1 MSWSAITLPDRIDD
15 KTKKTNK
22 EETHMKHLLNP
33 LRATLLGAVA
43 MLSLPQALAAQDFA
57 GETVEWT
64 IPFGVGGGTDVWAR
78 FFAPQLADALP
89 GQPNVVVLNVPG
101 GGSITGAN
109 QFANRASHDG
119 LSILGT
125 SASTQYPAIL
135 GDPRVRYD
143 YADWT
148 AVLASPTG
156 GVVYADPKYGVTGPE
171 GLETLKAE
179 EIRFASQGA
188 TALEMPVLL
197 AMKMMGMNIRPVF
210 GMESRGAGR
219 LAFER
224 GEAGIDFQTSSAY
237 LSSVVPL
244 VESGKAV
251 PLFSMGVVDADG
263 TVSRDP
269 SFPDLP
275 TFVEFFTEATGAAPE
290 GEAFEAW
297 KALMIAGYSLQKMV
311 VLPNDVPAEI
321 IETYSQAA
329 RDIVEAPDFRERA
342 GEELGAYE
350 QLVGE
355 EADAALKAALT
366 VDPAIRE
373 YLTTWLSEDYGV
385 RF

>member
-1 MSWSAITLPDRIDD
+1 MKGFTKTLRGI
-15 KTKKTNK
+15 
-22 EETHMKHLLNP
+22 L
-33 LRATLLGAVA
+33 AVA
-43 MLSLPQALAAQDFA
+43 ALTTALPQIVAAQDFK

-64 IPFGVGGGTDVWAR
+64 VPFGVGGGTDVWAR
-78 FFAPQLADALP
+78 FFAPLLSQNLP

-109 QFANRASHDG
+109 QFAQRASDDG

-143 YADWT
+143 YAEWK

-156 GVVYADPKYGVTGPE
+156 GVVYVDPRYGVSGPAD
-171 GLETLKAE
+171 LDSLRAE

-197 AMKMMGMNIRPVF
+197 ALKMLELNIRPVF

-237 LSSVVPL
+237 LGSVVPL
-244 VESGKAV
+244 VDAGKAM
-251 PLFSMGVVDADG
+251 PLFSMGIVDAEG
-263 TVSRDP
+263 NVSRDP
-269 SFPDLP
+269 SYPDMP

-311 VLPNDVPAEI
+311 VLPRDVPAEVHDA
-321 IETYSQAA
+321 YVAA
-329 RDIVEAPDFRERA
+329 AEAIVAAPDFRERA
-342 GEELGAYE
+342 GEELGVYD
-350 QLVGE
+350 QLVGD
-355 EADAALKAALT
+355 EADAALQEALT
-366 VDPAIRE
+366 VDPEIRAF
-373 YLTTWLSEDYGV
+373 LTEWLSQDYGV

>member
-1 MSWSAITLPDRIDD
+1 MSYTFKGTL
-15 KTKKTNK
+15 KA
-22 EETHMKHLLNP
+22 M
-33 LRATLLGAVA
+33 LLGAA
-43 MLSLPQALAAQDFA
+43 AIASLSSAGQAQDFA

-78 FFAPQLADALP
+78 FFAPQLSEALP
-89 GQPNVVVLNVPG
+89 GKPTVVVLNVPG

-109 QFANRASHDG
+109 QFHSRASDDG

-156 GVVYADPKYGVTGPE
+156 GVIYLDPRYGINGPQDIDKLR
-171 GLETLKAE
+171 GE

-197 AMKMMGMNIRPVF
+197 AFKMLGLNIKPVF

-237 LSSVVPL
+237 LGSVKPL
-244 VESGKAV
+244 VEAGKAV
-251 PLFSMGVVDADG
+251 PLFSLGVVDADG
-263 TVSRDP
+263 NVTRDP
-269 SFPDLP
+269 SFPDMP
-275 TFVEFFTEATGAAPE
+275 TFVEFFEQATGAKPE
-290 GEAFEAW
+290 GESFEAW
-297 KALMIAGYSLQKMV
+297 KALMLAGFSLQKMV
-311 VLPNDVPAEI
+311 VLPKDAPADVIAAYGE
-321 IETYSQAA
+321 AA
-329 RDIVEAPDFRERA
+329 RSIVEAADFRERA
-342 GEELGAYE
+342 GEEIGVYD
-350 QLVGE
+350 QLVGGA
-355 EADAALKAALT
+355 ADAALKEALS
-366 VDPAIRE
+366 VDQATRE
-373 YLTTWLSEDYGV
+373 FLTGWLAEDYNV

>member
-1 MSWSAITLPDRIDD
+1 
-15 KTKKTNK
+15 
-22 EETHMKHLLNP
+22 MKLLNKRG
-33 LRATLLGAVA
+33 LRSMLLGAVA
-43 MLSLPQALAAQDFA
+43 LAMPMSLQAQDFA
-57 GETVEWT
+57 GETIEWT

-78 FFAPQLADALP
+78 FFAPQLSEALP
-89 GQPNVVVLNVPG
+89 GNPTVVVLNVPG

-109 QFANRASHDG
+109 QFAMRASDDG

-156 GVVYADPKYGVTGPE
+156 GVVYIDPKYGVTGPQDIE
-171 GLETLKAE
+171 KLRAE

-197 AMKMMGMNIRPVF
+197 AFKMMGLNIKAVF

-224 GEAGIDFQTSSAY
+224 GEAGIDFQTSSAFM
-237 LSSVVPL
+237 SSVRPL
-244 VESGKAV
+244 VDGGKAV
-251 PLFSMGVVDADG
+251 PLFSLGVVDAEG
-263 TVSRDP
+263 NVARDP
-269 SFPDLP
+269 SFPDMP
-275 TFVEFFTEATGAAPE
+275 TFVEFYEQATGAKPE

-297 KALMIAGYSLQKMV
+297 KALMLAGFSLQKML
-311 VLPNDVPAEI
+311 VLPKDAPAEVI
-321 IETYSQAA
+321 AA
-329 RDIVEAPDFRERA
+329 YGEAAKTIVEAPDFRERA
-342 GEELGAYE
+342 GEELGDYD
-350 QLVGE
+350 QLVDD
-355 EADAALKAALT
+355 EADAALKEALT

-373 YLTTWLSEDYGV
+373 FLTNWLAEDYGV
-385 RF
+385 KM

>member
-1 MSWSAITLPDRIDD
+1 MKLLTTPIRAALLSA
-15 KTKKTNK
+15 
-22 EETHMKHLLNP
+22 
-33 LRATLLGAVA
+33 AA
-43 MLSLPQALAAQDFA
+43 MLALPHALTAQDFS

-78 FFAPQLADALP
+78 FFAPQLSQALP

-109 QFANRASHDG
+109 QFATRASSDG

-148 AVLASPTG
+148 AILASPTG

-197 AMKMMGMNIRPVF
+197 ALKMMGLNIRPVF

-237 LSSVVPL
+237 LNSVAPL
-244 VESGKAV
+244 VDSGKAV
-251 PLFSMGVVDADG
+251 PLFSMGVVDAEG
-263 TVSRDP
+263 NVSRDP

-290 GEAFEAW
+290 GEAYEAW

-311 VLPNDVPAEI
+311 VLPKDAPAEVI
-321 IETYSQAA
+321 AAYTEAA
-329 RDIVEAPDFRERA
+329 RAIVNAPDFRERA
-342 GEELGAYE
+342 GEEIGVYD
-350 QLVGE
+350 QLVGD
-355 EADAALKAALT
+355 EADAALQAALT

-373 YLTTWLSEDYGV
+373 FLTTWLSEDYGV